1 VFGRILVTLT
11 LALNKAKARNTRPRP
26 RPRPNNPG
34 LNTGGC
40 AAELTSCRLRGHF
53 VVLSSEDDRALSETP
68 CVVGLFDVV
77 RRGAGGA

>member
-1 VFGRILVTLT
+1 MFGRILVTLT
-11 LALNKAKARNTRPRP
+11 LALNKAKARNTRP

-68 CVVGLFDVV
+68 CVVRLFDVV